1 MNNLNIKL
9 LSDNATT
16 PTRAYG
22 VSAGLDIYAAE
33 EVEIEPQE
41 KILLATDIAVDIPE
55 GYVGLL
61 TSRSG
66 VSSKTHLVVETGKI
80 DAGYNGH
87 MRVNIKND
95 KQILDIKEYAYFDIK
110 NNLDCGYVGEP
121 VNAKY
126 VINKGKGSVGKMIP
140 KFRAWDKVNKEMIED
155 VASIH
160 FKTEMIVT
168 SNLCFYPFKDI
179 ELLQSTG
186 LLDKNGTEIYDGDI
200 LQVSRNHTKTDE
212 RYFNNE
218 KINYVIEFVIYDDM
232 EAYADIEHNG
242 WCAVSETHTS
252 RCTLIDAVTLWR
264 GTVVGNIYEHPH
276 LLGEE

>member
-33 EVEIEPQE
+33 TVVIEPQE

-87 MRVNIKND
+87 VKVNIKND
-95 KQILDIKEYAYFDIK
+95 YDDDGGETIFLRDIQDEKIFEEKRNIYKCFSYK
-110 NNLDCGYVGEP
+110 
-121 VNAKY
+121 
-126 VINKGKGSVGKMIP
+126 INKG
-140 KFRAWDKVNKEMIED
+140 DKIAQLVI
-155 VASIH
+155 
-160 FKTEMIVT
+160 TPIVT
-168 SNLCFYPFKDI
+168 PEVNVVEEF
-179 ELLQSTG
+179 
-186 LLDKNGTEIYDGDI
+186 DGKSERD
-200 LQVSRNHTKTDE
+200 TKGFGSSG
-212 RYFNNE
+212 Y
-218 KINYVIEFVIYDDM
+218 
-232 EAYADIEHNG
+232 
-242 WCAVSETHTS
+242 
-252 RCTLIDAVTLWR
+252 
-264 GTVVGNIYEHPH
+264 
-276 LLGEE
+276 